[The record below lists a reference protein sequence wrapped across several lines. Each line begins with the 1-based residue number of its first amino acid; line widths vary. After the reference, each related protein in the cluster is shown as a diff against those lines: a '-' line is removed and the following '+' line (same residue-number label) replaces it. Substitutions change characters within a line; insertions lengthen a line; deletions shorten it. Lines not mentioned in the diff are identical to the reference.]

1 MSKNDDDPMKKILER
16 RQFIEDE
23 REVEDDDP
31 LPDISDSTEQPS
43 KKKEERA
50 AREELSS
57 PIKKGPDT
65 PTFDLGDALRK
76 QMGNFKIPSVPEKQS
91 KELDGEDA
99 WADEPLEE
107 SRPVVREETTV
118 KKEPGK
124 INANSGL
131 FSKVAG
137 LFGGG
142 QKKEEPKVGKLN
154 PEAIKALANAKAEDL
169 RRAAEREEL
178 PGESRVSVTS
188 AELQKGSDIPIPPM
202 MEPPPAPPLET
213 RTTVAMDESSIPSA
227 EKRKATVIEEPSI
240 PSSERRKT
248 TVSEIPAPPLEKR
261 ETTGK
266 DTKPTNFDEVLN
278 KAGVVLSPND
288 QTLITEAFHKVG
300 IIDRVPKRDKLLSE
314 QIALTVSTVVKNNP
328 ELQPFVTEICD
339 AFVDKAKQDATRT
352 ALNDRFGQI
361 KSEYQK
367 GSKVPEKSNK
377 DLDIVIKDLEELQ
390 GDVSGKIGPK
400 NAKELASKIDKI
412 KEDYNTKSG
421 EEQTKTLYQNL
432 QSLKDWSSEK
442 GKETADKSTWKKI
455 GTVISSCMS
464 LVAAK
469 IAGKEVETIKNNLAQ
484 AMKELKTQ
492 GKKEVTEGLSK
503 INTRAAENQRSR

>member
-1 MSKNDDDPMKKILER
+1 
-16 RQFIEDE
+16 
-23 REVEDDDP
+23 
-31 LPDISDSTEQPS
+31 
-43 KKKEERA
+43 
-50 AREELSS
+50 
-57 PIKKGPDT
+57 
-65 PTFDLGDALRK
+65 
-76 QMGNFKIPSVPEKQS
+76 MGNFKIPSVPKKQS

-107 SRPVVREETTV
+107 TTV

-124 INANSGL
+124 INANSSL

-188 AELQKGSDIPIPPM
+188 AELQKGSDIPIPPPM
-202 MEPPPAPPLET
+202 MEPPPAPPL
-213 RTTVAMDESSIPSA
+213 
-227 EKRKATVIEEPSI
+227 
-240 PSSERRKT
+240 SERRASVAIEET
-248 TVSEIPAPPLEKR
+248 APPLSER
-261 ETTGK
+261 RVSVAIEETA
-266 DTKPTNFDEVLN
+266 P
-278 KAGVVLSPND
+278 P
-288 QTLITEAFHKVG
+288 
-300 IIDRVPKRDKLLSE
+300 LSE
-314 QIALTVSTVVKNNP
+314 RRVSVAIEETAPPLSERRATTVGEISTV
-328 ELQPFVTEICD
+328 
-339 AFVDKAKQDATRT
+339 
-352 ALNDRFGQI
+352 
-361 KSEYQK
+361 K
-367 GSKVPEKSNK
+367 GNK
-377 DLDIVIKDLEELQ
+377 DLDIIITDLEELQ
-390 GDVSGKIGPK
+390 QDVSGKIGPK

-455 GTVISSCMS
+455 GTVIASCMS

-469 IAGKEVETIKNNLAQ
+469 IAGKEVETIKTNLAQ

-492 GKKEVTEGLSK
+492 GKKEVVEGLSK
-503 INTRAAENQRSR
+503 INTKAAENQRSR

>member
-1 MSKNDDDPMKKILER
+1 MKLSEDELKRLRKLREAVAGKEEDEDLE
-16 RQFIEDE
+16 IEDGE
-23 REVEDDDP
+23 P
-31 LPDISDSTEQPS
+31 FPDIPDRTEQS
-43 KKKEERA
+43 SQKKEEVA
-50 AREELSS
+50 AREKVSS
-57 PIKKGPDT
+57 PA
-65 PTFDLGDALRK
+65 FDLGKMLRR
-76 QMGNFKIPSVPEKQS
+76 QMGIS
-91 KELDGEDA
+91 
-99 WADEPLEE
+99 EE
-107 SRPVVREETTV
+107 VQVR
-118 KKEPGK
+118 
-124 INANSGL
+124 
-131 FSKVAG
+131 
-137 LFGGG
+137 
-142 QKKEEPKVGKLN
+142 EEPKVGKLR
-154 PEAIKALANAKAEDL
+154 PEAIQALANAKARDAQ
-169 RRAAEREEL
+169 RAAEKVGAT
-178 PGESRVSVTS
+178 GEPRVSVTS
-188 AELQKGSDIPIPPM
+188 AKLPEGSDIPIPPM

-248 TVSEIPAPPLEKR
+248 TVSEMPAPPLEKRETTVAMEESSLSLAERRKATIIEEPSIPSSERRKTTVSEIPAPPLEKR

-266 DTKPTNFDEVLN
+266 DTKSTNFDEVLN

-390 GDVSGKIGPK
+390 QDVSGKIGPK

-442 GKETADKSTWKKI
+442 GKETTDKSTWKKI
-455 GTVISSCMS
+455 GTVVSSCMS

-492 GKKEVTEGLSK
+492 GKKEVVEGLSK
-503 INTRAAENQRSR
+503 INTKAAENQRSR

>member
-1 MSKNDDDPMKKILER
+1 M
-16 RQFIEDE
+16 
-23 REVEDDDP
+23 
-31 LPDISDSTEQPS
+31 
-43 KKKEERA
+43 
-50 AREELSS
+50 
-57 PIKKGPDT
+57 
-65 PTFDLGDALRK
+65 
-76 QMGNFKIPSVPEKQS
+76 
-91 KELDGEDA
+91 
-99 WADEPLEE
+99 
-107 SRPVVREETTV
+107 
-118 KKEPGK
+118 
-124 INANSGL
+124 
-131 FSKVAG
+131 
-137 LFGGG
+137 
-142 QKKEEPKVGKLN
+142 
-154 PEAIKALANAKAEDL
+154 
-169 RRAAEREEL
+169 
-178 PGESRVSVTS
+178 
-188 AELQKGSDIPIPPM
+188 
-202 MEPPPAPPLET
+202 
-213 RTTVAMDESSIPSA
+213 
-227 EKRKATVIEEPSI
+227 
-240 PSSERRKT
+240 
-248 TVSEIPAPPLEKR
+248 
-261 ETTGK
+261 
-266 DTKPTNFDEVLN
+266 
-278 KAGVVLSPND
+278 SPND

-442 GKETADKSTWKKI
+442 GKETTDKSTWKKI

-492 GKKEVTEGLSK
+492 GKKEVVEGLSK
-503 INTRAAENQRSR
+503 INTKAAENQRSR

>member
-16 RQFIEDE
+16 RKFIENEKDNE

-31 LPDISDSTEQPS
+31 LPDISDSIEQ
-43 KKKEERA
+43 RA
-50 AREELSS
+50 AREEPRS

-91 KELDGEDA
+91 RELDGEDA

-188 AELQKGSDIPIPPM
+188 AELQKGSDIPIPPPM

-248 TVSEIPAPPLEKR
+248 TVSEMPAPPLEKR

-339 AFVDKAKQDATRT
+339 AFVDKAKQDTTRT

-377 DLDIVIKDLEELQ
+377 DLDIVIKDLEEF
-390 GDVSGKIGPK
+390 
-400 NAKELASKIDKI
+400 
-412 KEDYNTKSG
+412 
-421 EEQTKTLYQNL
+421 
-432 QSLKDWSSEK
+432 
-442 GKETADKSTWKKI
+442 KKI
-455 GTVISSCMS
+455 SDVI
-464 LVAAK
+464 VANRQSDK
-469 IAGKEVETIKNNLAQ
+469 LSDVEDK
-484 AMKELKTQ
+484 
-492 GKKEVTEGLSK
+492 VY
-503 INTRAAENQRSR
+503 TRDIFGND

>member
-1 MSKNDDDPMKKILER
+1 MSKNNDDPMKKILER

-124 INANSGL
+124 INANSRL

-142 QKKEEPKVGKLN
+142 QKKEEPKVEKLN

-188 AELQKGSDIPIPPM
+188 AELQKGSDIPIPPPM

-213 RTTVAMDESSIPSA
+213 RTTVAMEESSIPSA
-227 EKRKATVIEEPSI
+227 EKRKTTVIEEPSI
-240 PSSERRKT
+240 PSIERRAT
-248 TVSEIPAPPLEKR
+248 AVSEIPA
-261 ETTGK
+261 
-266 DTKPTNFDEVLN
+266 
-278 KAGVVLSPND
+278 
-288 QTLITEAFHKVG
+288 
-300 IIDRVPKRDKLLSE
+300 
-314 QIALTVSTVVKNNP
+314 
-328 ELQPFVTEICD
+328 
-339 AFVDKAKQDATRT
+339 AK
-352 ALNDRFGQI
+352 G
-361 KSEYQK
+361 
-367 GSKVPEKSNK
+367 NK
-377 DLDIVIKDLEELQ
+377 DLDIVIKDLEKLQ
-390 GDVSGKIGPK
+390 QEVSGKIGPK
-400 NAKELASKIDKI
+400 NAKELAGHINKI
-412 KEDYNTKSG
+412 KEDYNSKSG
-421 EEQTKTLYQNL
+421 EEQAQTLHKNL
-432 QSLKDWSSEK
+432 QSLEKWSSDKE
-442 GKETADKSTWKKI
+442 KETANKSTWKKI
-455 GTVISSCMS
+455 GTVISSCIS
-464 LVAAK
+464 LVGAK
-469 IAGKEVETIKNNLAQ
+469 IAGKETENIKNNLAQ
-484 AMKELKTQ
+484 AMKELKTG
-492 GKKEVTEGLSK
+492 GKKEVGEWVSK
-503 INTRAAENQRSR
+503 IKQEATKNQERSR

>member
-1 MSKNDDDPMKKILER
+1 MSKNNDDPMKKILER
-16 RQFIEDE
+16 RQFIENEKDNE

-31 LPDISDSTEQPS
+31 LPDISDSIEQ
-43 KKKEERA
+43 RA
-50 AREELSS
+50 AREEPRS

-91 KELDGEDA
+91 RELDGEDA
-99 WADEPLEE
+99 WADEPPEE
-107 SRPVVREETTV
+107 SRQVVREETPV

-188 AELQKGSDIPIPPM
+188 AELQKGSDIPIPP
-202 MEPPPAPPLET
+202 PAPPL
-213 RTTVAMDESSIPSA
+213 
-227 EKRKATVIEEPSI
+227 
-240 PSSERRKT
+240 SERRASVAIEET
-248 TVSEIPAPPLEKR
+248 APSLSEKRTSVAIEETAPSLSEKRASVAIEETAPPLSER
-261 ETTGK
+261 RATTAGEI
-266 DTKPTNFDEVLN
+266 PT
-278 KAGVVLSPND
+278 
-288 QTLITEAFHKVG
+288 
-300 IIDRVPKRDKLLSE
+300 
-314 QIALTVSTVVKNNP
+314 VK
-328 ELQPFVTEICD
+328 
-339 AFVDKAKQDATRT
+339 
-352 ALNDRFGQI
+352 G
-361 KSEYQK
+361 
-367 GSKVPEKSNK
+367 NK
-377 DLDIVIKDLEELQ
+377 DLDIIITDLEELQ
-390 GDVSGKIGPK
+390 QDVSGKIGPK

-492 GKKEVTEGLSK
+492 GKKEVVEGLSK
-503 INTRAAENQRSR
+503 INTKAAENQRSR